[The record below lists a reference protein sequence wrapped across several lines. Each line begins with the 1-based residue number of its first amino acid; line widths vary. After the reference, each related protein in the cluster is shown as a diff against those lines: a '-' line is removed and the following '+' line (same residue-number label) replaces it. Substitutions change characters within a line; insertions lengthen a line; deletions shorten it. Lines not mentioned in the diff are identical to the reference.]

1 MVLLDSADSFFVELE
16 QMFALCK
23 QRGAGTVYTTLK
35 KVEAGNK
42 QQLKKGNTEIGAARK
57 AAGPGG
63 RREGWLARAKISNQ
77 KARKISVLASLDR
90 PHHDGRPQHTTCR
103 ALCFPLFFTR
113 RQHRPVCVRRRG
125 SSVPGSIRGRK
136 EGNACMYDSGGHQEA
151 RAKASGQWGGR
162 GNRVPERQEAQ
173 RGHRGFERNMTPWAP
188 G

>member
-42 QQLKKGNTEIGAARK
+42 QQLKKGTCTETGGGRK

-77 KARKISVLASLDR
+77 KARKISVLVRKRDEVTCFSSLPITAAAGVVFSEREDEC
-90 PHHDGRPQHTTCR
+90 HTWQKESQ
-103 ALCFPLFFTR
+103 L
-113 RQHRPVCVRRRG
+113 VCVPCGESLLTRPTTWCAFG
-125 SSVPGSIRGRK
+125 P
-136 EGNACMYDSGGHQEA
+136 HL
-151 RAKASGQWGGR
+151 WG
-162 GNRVPERQEAQ
+162 AQ
-173 RGHRGFERNMTPWAP
+173 LAADCWKNYLV
-188 G
+188 

>member
-1 MVLLDSADSFFVELE
+1 MVLLDSADAFFVELE

-42 QQLKKGNTEIGAARK
+42 QQRKKGGGNKETAAGGGRK

-77 KARKISVLASLDR
+77 KARKISVLTSLGT
-90 PHHDGRPQHTTCR
+90 PHDDGRPQYATCR
-103 ALCFPLFFTR
+103 VLCSPLFFTH
-113 RQHRPVCVRRRG
+113 RQHRRLRFRCGG

-151 RAKASGQWGGR
+151 RAKASEQ
-162 GNRVPERQEAQ
+162 
-173 RGHRGFERNMTPWAP
+173 
-188 G
+188 

>member
-1 MVLLDSADSFFVELE
+1 MVLLGSSDAFFVELE

-42 QQLKKGNTEIGAARK
+42 QQLKKGSKETGGGRK

-77 KARKISVLASLDR
+77 KARKISVLVHVDYTPR
-90 PHHDGRPQHTTCR
+90 DDGRPQHTTCR

-136 EGNACMYDSGGHQEA
+136 EGNAFMYDSGGHQEA

-162 GNRVPERQEAQ
+162 GNRVPERQE
-173 RGHRGFERNMTPWAP
+173 T
-188 G
+188 

>member
-42 QQLKKGNTEIGAARK
+42 QQLKKGNTETGARRK

-77 KARKISVLASLDR
+77 KARKISVLVSDAEVAQCRDR
-90 PHHDGRPQHTTCR
+90 LE
-103 ALCFPLFFTR
+103 AVKKAM
-113 RQHRPVCVRRRG
+113 PVCTIAG
-125 SSVPGSIRGRK
+125 GTKKRGRK
-136 EGNACMYDSGGHQEA
+136 PAGNGAAGATGSQNGKRPKGGTVGSGA
-151 RAKASGQWGGR
+151 
-162 GNRVPERQEAQ
+162 
-173 RGHRGFERNMTPWAP
+173 T
-188 G
+188 